1 MVRTI
6 VCFGDSNTYGYYPTE
21 DERGYGRFDETQ
33 RWPRLLQDRLGK
45 EYLILEEGLCG
56 RTTAFDD
63 PLRESMN
70 GLNAIYPGLMCH
82 EPVDLLIVM
91 LGTND
96 VKERLGLEA
105 KDIGQGMK
113 RLLQKAASLP
123 AWGGGEPNI
132 LLMAPPVI
140 REDWNPDYSRK
151 SGELV
156 PEYRSLAAEN
166 GWHFLDVGQYGRF
179 NEKDHMHLTL
189 ESHRRLAERLC
200 HLVPEL
206 IKNKEK

>member
-1 MVRTI
+1 MVRTV

-33 RWPRLLQDRLGK
+33 RWPRLLQKQLG
-45 EYLILEEGLCG
+45 EGYLILEEGLCG

-70 GLNAIYPGLMCH
+70 GLKAIYTGLMCH

-105 KDIGQGMK
+105 GEIGQGMK
-113 RLLQKAASLP
+113 LLLQKARSLP
-123 AWGGGEPNI
+123 AWGGEPNI

-151 SGELV
+151 SREV
-156 PEYRSLAAEN
+156 VREYRLLAEET
-166 GWHFLDVGQYGRF
+166 GCHFLDVGAFGRF
-179 NEKDHMHLTL
+179 NDRDHMHLTM
-189 ESHRRLAERLC
+189 ESHRLLAEQLSA
-200 HLVPEL
+200 LVPEL
-206 IKNKEK
+206 IKKKED